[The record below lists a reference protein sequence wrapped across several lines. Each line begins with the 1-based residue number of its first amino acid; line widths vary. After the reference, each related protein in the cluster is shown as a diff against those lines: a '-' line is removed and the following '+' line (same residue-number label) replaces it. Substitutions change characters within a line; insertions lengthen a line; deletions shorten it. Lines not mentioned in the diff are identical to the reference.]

1 MLYEEK
7 WLLWVRPITGAGCPK
22 SALTG
27 GKTSLF
33 DFFSCRTHLLLKFMQ
48 IKDFPLGAVHR
59 FF

>member
-27 GKTSLF
+27 GKTSPF
-33 DFFSCRTHLLLKFMQ
+33 DFFSLQDPFTPKIYANQGFSARDCS
-48 IKDFPLGAVHR
+48 
-59 FF
+59 